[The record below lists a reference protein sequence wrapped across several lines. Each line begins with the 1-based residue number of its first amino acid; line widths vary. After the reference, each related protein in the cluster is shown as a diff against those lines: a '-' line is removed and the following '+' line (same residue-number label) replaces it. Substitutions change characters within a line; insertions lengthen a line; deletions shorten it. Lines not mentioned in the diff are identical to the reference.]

1 MCPNQ
6 RVLGVGVSIGLS
18 ELHER
23 FPLRTALF
31 IALSGGLEMTC
42 PGKIFDLLKRH
53 NKGIISFRNLAS
65 TLAYEKHV
73 GVVGK

>member
-6 RVLGVGVSIGLS
+6 RVVGVVISNRLS
-18 ELHER
+18 ELHEG

-42 PGKIFDLLKRH
+42 PGKIFDLLKRR
-53 NKGIISFRNLAS
+53 NKGIISFRNLVSAV
-65 TLAYEKHV
+65 AYEKHV
-73 GVVGK
+73 GVAGK